1 MVNIPEV
8 HSGLGIRAAMREKLS
23 TVVGGREDYGRPPH
37 PRTAALPGRPSVG
50 PAPGRARKLTEP
62 LADPATWHAVDAAE
76 RWAGSGST
84 WPYAVLLGPETA
96 TVRITGPVPAVTAE
110 RAALAAAN
118 PVAHPGRA
126 PSAYACLGSSGADLV
141 FLDLALIPGVLT
153 VDGDAT
159 AANAFIS
166 GLTAQLVAGGA
177 HRVASIE
184 QWPQAL
190 DELEDEGAGKLAFLI
205 WPHPDAE
212 TAARL
217 HRAADLRPWLRI
229 IVIGETNGSRWPLT
243 ITADGVVSSLALGLT
258 AATAGLPQQLEPRAV
273 LPEAVPAALPPTTS
287 APALAA
293 AAAAEPKRNAV
304 PELPPLSLDEHPGL
318 LPLPP
323 RDPALSIEPF
333 APSANVPALA
343 GGPS

>member
-1 MVNIPEV
+1 MVNFPEV

-23 TVVGGREDYGRPPH
+23 TVVGGREDNGRPPH

-50 PAPGRARKLTEP
+50 PAPGRPRKLAEP

-84 WPYAVLLGPETA
+84 WPYAVLLGPGTA
-96 TVRITGPVPAVTAE
+96 TVRLTGPVPAVTVE

-118 PVAHPGRA
+118 PVAQPGRA
-126 PSAYACLGSSGADLV
+126 PSAYACLGSNGADLV

-153 VDGDAT
+153 VEGDTT
-159 AANAFIS
+159 AANMLIN
-166 GLTAQLVAGGA
+166 GLTAQLVAAGA

-229 IVIGETNGSRWPLT
+229 IVIGDTSGSRWPLT
-243 ITADGVVSSLALGLT
+243 ITADGVVTSLALGLS
-258 AATAGLPQQLEPRAV
+258 AATTGLPQQLEPRTV
-273 LPEAVPAALPPTTS
+273 LPEAMPAVPPPTAS
-287 APALAA
+287 APAL
-293 AAAAEPKRNAV
+293 AAAEPKRNAA

-333 APSANVPALA
+333 APSATPALA